1 MTGTAAYSQMN
12 GSVERYITETTY
24 SPDVSETSILSYIS
38 SDSDI
43 PLDRPAGLALAA
55 DGDELVITDN
65 SNGGTIRIPVK
76 DGTAEIW
83 NVAPTPAGGKYRLL
97 RSGKPVADG
106 TVYPTG
112 QLRMIRTYGDAFNI
126 RDKGGW
132 PAWAVR

>member
-12 GSVERYITETTY
+12 GSVDRYITETTY

-83 NVAPTPAGGKYRLL
+83 NVAPTPAVENTACCAPAN
-97 RSGKPVADG
+97 RSLMGLFIPPG
-106 TVYPTG
+106 SCG
-112 QLRMIRTYGDAFNI
+112 
-126 RDKGGW
+126 
-132 PAWAVR
+132 